1 MMCNPTKRVADKWD
15 LQRSCDEVGKGRS
28 GLLPRP
34 ITGIF
39 GLFLALG
46 IFCYQAES
54 TPQTQLVALLEERF
68 KDSGSRGWHFDVNN

>member
-1 MMCNPTKRVADKWD
+1 MCNPTKRTAEKWG
-15 LQRSCDEVGKGRS
+15 LQCTFVGMGEGHC

-34 ITGIF
+34 INGIF